1 MKILSSM
8 LKTWKTV
15 FPAALGAA
23 IFVTNAYTDDI
34 DRSVVEVQVTVQTVD
49 PFMPWRRDAPKVRNG
64 FAVVIAPGRAITTEN
79 LVRDHVMVEL
89 RRARAGTKTAVRVAE
104 ADPQTGAAVLAWEN
118 APDLANLT
126 PIALAATIPTN
137 AEVTIVQF
145 NDTGQIQRDQAR
157 ITEVAVAPL
166 PDSPGTLL
174 MFRALTSLNTGD
186 RGAPVLYR
194 NQLAGLVLQSDRN
207 SQTCRILPS
216 AVLHRFL
223 EDTCRPPYR
232 GVAVAGFSW
241 AALVDPVKRAF
252 RGMEADGGGI
262 EVVHTLPGS
271 GADGV
276 LQPGDVILAWDGADL
291 DAQGYYDDPEFG
303 RLLLPYLIN
312 GRRRPGD
319 TVTLTILRDGECRDI
334 QFTISRRQDADALIP
349 ENMALEQPEYLVDCG
364 LIFREL
370 GGDVLRGAGD
380 KWMLRSNPRL
390 VYLYLTRSQD
400 PERPGDHVVI
410 LVGILPDPV
419 NIGYQHI
426 RDGVVT
432 AVNGQPIRCLA
443 DLFRIMDRDG
453 GLRRVTLQ
461 ACDQDIVLDPEARDE
476 ANRRLAEVYRIPALR
491 YRK

>member
-1 MKILSSM
+1 M
-8 LKTWKTV
+8 LKIKNTMLLLIIG
-15 FPAALGAA
+15 ALLAGEMRAS
-23 IFVTNAYTDDI
+23 DI
-34 DRSVVEVQVTVQTVD
+34 DRSVVEVQVTIQTTD
-49 PFMPWRRDAPKVRNG
+49 PFMPWRRETPKVRHG
-64 FAVVIAPGRAITTEN
+64 FAAVIAPGRAITTEN

-89 RRARAGTKTAVRVAE
+89 RRARTGTKTAVRVAE
-104 ADPQTGAAVLAWEN
+104 ADPQTGAAILTWEN
-118 APDLANLT
+118 EPALADLT
-126 PIALAATIPTN
+126 PIALATTIPTN

-145 NDTGQIQRDQAR
+145 NATGQIQHDQAR

-166 PDSPGTLL
+166 PDAPGTML

-186 RGAPVLYR
+186 RGAAVLYR
-194 NQLAGLVLQSDRN
+194 NKLAGLVLQSDRS

-216 AVLHRFL
+216 AVLRRFL
-223 EDTCRPPYR
+223 EDTRLPPYH

-241 AALVDPVKRAF
+241 ASLVDPVKRAF

-262 EVVHTLPGS
+262 EVVHTIPGS

-276 LQPGDVILAWDGADL
+276 LKPGDVILEWDGADL

-319 TVTLTILRDGECRDI
+319 TVMLTILRDGECRDI
-334 QFTISRRQDADALIP
+334 QLTLSRRQDADALIP
-349 ENMALEQPEYLVDCG
+349 ENTAIEQPEYLVDCG
-364 LIFREL
+364 LIFLEL
-370 GGDVLRGAGD
+370 GGDLLRGGGE

-400 PERPGDHVVI
+400 PEQPGDHVVT

-432 AVNGQPIRCLA
+432 AVNGEPIRCLA
-443 DLFRIMDRDG
+443 DMFRIVDRDCG
-453 GLRRVTLQ
+453 IRRLTLQ
-461 ACDQDIVLDPEARDE
+461 SCGQDIVLDPEGRDE

-491 YRK
+491 YQKQTTATGK